1 MASANARLFEDS
13 WQRIDRAI
21 MHAQVFTDEW
31 HGLLKPEAFETRSQH
46 KGNGALVVVGR
57 FRQIPKNDLALELG
71 EFFYQ
76 LRAALD
82 GLIFKT
88 AEIKSA
94 PNPPSDENRLEFPIY
109 DTAGR
114 FESSAVY
121 KGPFPDELKT
131 WLQSVQP
138 YNAPYSSD
146 PNTVEYGRRL
156 KLLHDCARKDRH
168 RKLHIL
174 AAIPV
179 RVDWSF
185 DPPLPAMQVRQLPD
199 ANFFQDEA
207 EFLELRLRQF
217 DWKNSNVKF
226 KGEIAMNISV
236 GEMPGL
242 VGQAVIDEMAGLATS
257 VSNIVGDFEVAFK

>member
-13 WQRIDRAI
+13 WQRLDRAM

-31 HGLLKPEAFETRSQH
+31 HKLLKPEAFETRSKQ
-46 KGNGALVVVGR
+46 KGDGAVVLVGR
-57 FRQIPKNDLALELG
+57 FRKIPKNDLALELG

-94 PNPPSDENRLEFPIY
+94 PDPPADENRLEFPIY

-114 FESSAVY
+114 FENSAVY

-146 PNTVEYGRRL
+146 PNAVEYGRIL

-174 AAIPV
+174 AAVPV
-179 RVDWSF
+179 RVDWNF
-185 DPPLPAMQVRQLPD
+185 DPPLPAMQVQQLD
-199 ANFFQDEA
+199 ANFFEDEA
-207 EFLELRLRQF
+207 EFLELRLREC

-226 KGEIAMNISV
+226 KGEVALNISV

-242 VGQAVIDEMAGLATS
+242 VGQAVSDEMNGLLRA
-257 VSNIVGDFEVAFK
+257 VQLIVRDFEVAFK